1 MLLVKKSFSYNLN
14 LLLISFFISIKLINS
29 FKLILITFNRE
40 IDEVLFSKI
49 LFNSMKYYLNLF
61 LLLSFF
67 LLNAQLNSINFNE
80 NKSDFLNITAVGDMM
95 IGTNYPSKSYLPPN
109 DGKDIFKNV
118 SRFLKNSDITFG
130 NLEGVIL
137 SENIPT
143 TKICND
149 PKKCYAFKMP
159 DHYVNH
165 FKDAGF
171 NLLSIANNHINDFDT
186 KGIMNTIELLK
197 KVNINFAGTLDYP
210 TAEFKVNGW
219 NIGFCAFSP
228 NRGTVSLNNTME
240 AVAIVKSLKQR
251 VDIVIVSFHG
261 GGEGIKFEQI
271 TNKTEYYL
279 GENRGNP
286 YQFSKNM
293 IDAGADVVFGHGPHV
308 TRAIDMYKGKIITY
322 SMGNFATYG
331 RFDLSGAKGI
341 APIIKFKI
349 NKKGDLV
356 SGKII
361 SIMQIEDGIPV
372 LDKNKKVINKLQTLM
387 NNDLINK
394 SLKINDDGLFE
405 INKQ

>member
-1 MLLVKKSFSYNLN
+1 
-14 LLLISFFISIKLINS
+14 
-29 FKLILITFNRE
+29 
-40 IDEVLFSKI
+40 
-49 LFNSMKYYLNLF
+49 MKYYLNLF

-186 KGIMNTIELLK
+186 KGIINTIELLK

-228 NRGTVSLNNTME
+228 NRGT
-240 AVAIVKSLKQR
+240 
-251 VDIVIVSFHG
+251 
-261 GGEGIKFEQI
+261 
-271 TNKTEYYL
+271 
-279 GENRGNP
+279 
-286 YQFSKNM
+286 
-293 IDAGADVVFGHGPHV
+293 
-308 TRAIDMYKGKIITY
+308 
-322 SMGNFATYG
+322 
-331 RFDLSGAKGI
+331 
-341 APIIKFKI
+341 
-349 NKKGDLV
+349 
-356 SGKII
+356 
-361 SIMQIEDGIPV
+361 
-372 LDKNKKVINKLQTLM
+372 
-387 NNDLINK
+387 
-394 SLKINDDGLFE
+394 
-405 INKQ
+405 

>member
-1 MLLVKKSFSYNLN
+1 
-14 LLLISFFISIKLINS
+14 
-29 FKLILITFNRE
+29 
-40 IDEVLFSKI
+40 
-49 LFNSMKYYLNLF
+49 
-61 LLLSFF
+61 
-67 LLNAQLNSINFNE
+67 
-80 NKSDFLNITAVGDMM
+80 
-95 IGTNYPSKSYLPPN
+95 
-109 DGKDIFKNV
+109 
-118 SRFLKNSDITFG
+118 
-130 NLEGVIL
+130 
-137 SENIPT
+137 
-143 TKICND
+143 
-149 PKKCYAFKMP
+149 
-159 DHYVNH
+159 
-165 FKDAGF
+165 
-171 NLLSIANNHINDFDT
+171 
-186 KGIMNTIELLK
+186 
-197 KVNINFAGTLDYP
+197 
-210 TAEFKVNGW
+210 
-219 NIGFCAFSP
+219 
-228 NRGTVSLNNTME
+228 ME

-331 RFDLSGAKGI
+331 RFDLSGVKGI